1 MIFRSDLYREIILFK
16 RHQFVAEN
24 LLHQLKTQPS
34 PIQQGP
40 AQ

>member
-1 MIFRSDLYREIILFK
+1 MIFRSDLYREIILFN
-16 RHQFVAEN
+16 RHQLITEN
-24 LLHQLKTQPS
+24 LLHLLETQPS